1 MAAGREYSRFQQGV
15 IKRYYRNLD
24 TITLQRLSEIVSEL
38 YIESAA
44 GGGKKADR
52 LWQRA
57 ADALGRTE
65 AGGARIAR
73 IIEQR
78 DLEQL
83 ARLVSELSG

>member
-1 MAAGREYSRFQQGV
+1 MGAGREYSRFQQGV

-38 YIESAA
+38 YIETAA
-44 GGGKKADR
+44 GGKKVDR

-57 ADALGRTE
+57 ADTLSKTDAND
-65 AGGARIAR
+65 ARVAQ
-73 IIEQR
+73 IIQQR
-78 DLEQL
+78 NLEQL